1 VNKGEFPFNKGV
13 WELETVFK
21 TTWKGKA
28 EIPEGLFKNDYVI
41 PKAWG
46 SNSLEL

>member
-21 TTWKGKA
+21 PLGK
-28 EIPEGLFKNDYVI
+28 ERQKFLRGFSRMIM
-41 PKAWG
+41 
-46 SNSLEL
+46 